1 MGFYAPYGSL
11 CKPCP
16 KYTYKD
22 IPGYEVCTS
31 CLNKPINAHY
41 TNAVGLKSVNCPYQ
55 CEIKYGKVNNSSCE
69 DMVQAYYEVL
79 NGIYI
84 PIIIVITLALIIA
97 GRVMKT
103 YLKKK
108 LSIKEYNYMD
118 LEKDLNSPEKI
129 QA

>member
-1 MGFYAPYGSL
+1 
-11 CKPCP
+11 
-16 KYTYKD
+16 
-22 IPGYEVCTS
+22 
-31 CLNKPINAHY
+31 
-41 TNAVGLKSVNCPYQ
+41 
-55 CEIKYGKVNNSSCE
+55 
-69 DMVQAYYEVL
+69 MVQAYYEVL